1 MFVEINAKLQDLLQ
15 NLVSQ
20 TEAAGQMT
28 HDDKTI
34 GQNPSPSKANDVE
47 ESQA

>member
-1 MFVEINAKLQDLLQ
+1 MFVEINAKLQDLIQ

-20 TEAAGQMT
+20 TEANGHMS

-34 GQNPSPSKANDVE
+34 GQNASPTKNDVD